1 MSIYN
6 TSRTDKSKVRAPVR
20 RGAGPLRPGMGAQR
34 LMEQQ
39 RAQQQMQ
46 QPQEELTF
54 NEFQLMS
61 TSKRGQ
67 NHLMDFKSS
76 KRVEPNKFARPVKLH
91 RKETNFIPYRQY
103 IQNLNAQNAANAA
116 AAAAAA
122 AKAAAIMAGTTIPN
136 DNTNNK
142 INKNVEDLGNEI
154 SPDGPQVTPQPQHG
168 PKTGADTSL
177 IAPLGGATR
186 NKQMLFKK
194 RTKQIYL
201 AKEDTRELKEQE
213 HRPWILE
220 DYDSHN
226 SFNGTLEGGQRS
238 DYMFFVLSDNGF
250 KVMPVDR
257 WYKFQP
263 KRNFKTLTLEEA
275 EEQLKKQQKRENGR
289 WMMLKRENEQAET
302 ADVVRPN
309 KLKVVDTDEVA
320 KTGSD
325 DEGNNRQDSD
335 MDDLD
340 FDDVFQDDDE
350 ATAEHEVEDEDVKD
364 SKDRVKKEIKDFAI
378 GNQEVDDEYDEMG
391 KLTSEGKQMRKLVR
405 DLEKN
410 RAYESDDDVDPY
422 ASSAEE
428 LDSDANDEDGEEDNE
443 SKEKEKK
450 NASALKKKAVAPPS
464 KPVMPKKAHTAKVKK
479 EGMSKPIGRPGSPSL
494 YINKRESSPAGRTA
508 SPVRPS
514 SPLKEARPSS
524 PLNTSSSSSP
534 SRPAHRASP
543 TPSSPSK
550 EHSKKRKMKDIA
562 AVSSVDTKHRKI
574 GKSSDLI
581 TEQEVIDTLRGHPMT
596 TQDFLMNFR
605 KRIKSNSQNRAII
618 TDLLRKVARRSNS
631 ADPSTRML
639 ELKPEFQ

>member
-6 TSRTDKSKVRAPVR
+6 TSRTDKSKTRAPLR
-20 RGAGPLRPGMGAQR
+20 RGGGPLRPGMGQHR
-34 LMEQQ
+34 LM
-39 RAQQQMQ
+39 QQQLQQQQLQ
-46 QPQEELTF
+46 QPEEPLTF

-67 NHLMDFKSS
+67 NHLMDFKSN
-76 KRVEPNKFARPVKLH
+76 KRVEVNKFARPVKLH

-103 IQNLNAQNAANAA
+103 IQNLNEQNAANAA
-116 AAAAAA
+116 ANAVAA
-122 AKAAAIMAGTTIPN
+122 AKAAAIMAGTPIPN
-136 DNTNNK
+136 DTSNRN
-142 INKNVEDLGNEI
+142 NKNVEDLGNEI

-226 SFNGTLEGGQRS
+226 SFTGTLEGGQRS

-257 WYKFQP
+257 WYKFQA
-263 KRNFKTLTLEEA
+263 KRNFKTLSLEEA

-289 WMMLKRENEQAET
+289 WMMLKRENEQAE
-302 ADVVRPN
+302 AMSDAVRPN
-309 KLKVVDTDEVA
+309 KLKLVDHDDAA
-320 KTGSD
+320 KAGSD
-325 DEGNNRQDSD
+325 DEGKNRQDSD

-350 ATAEHEVEDEDVKD
+350 ATAEHEVEDEDIKD
-364 SKDRVKKEIKDFAI
+364 SKDRVKKEIKDYAI
-378 GNQEVDDEYDEMG
+378 SGKQEPEDNQYDEMG

-410 RAYESDDDVDPY
+410 RAYESDEEGDPY

-428 LDSDANDEDGEEDNE
+428 LDSDAEDEDGDDEEKD
-443 SKEKEKK
+443 KK
-450 NASALKKKAVAPPS
+450 ASLLNKKKGVAPPA

-494 YINKRESSPAGRTA
+494 YNKREGSPTTASNGAGRSASPAG
-508 SPVRPS
+508 SSS
-514 SPLKEARPSS
+514 SPLRPSS
-524 PLNTSSSSSP
+524 PLNPSSP
-534 SRPAHRASP
+534 SRHASTSHRSP
-543 TPSSPSK
+543 TPSSPNK
-550 EHSKKRKMKDIA
+550 EHGKKRRLEDT
-562 AVSSVDTKHRKI
+562 SVINSLDVKHRKT
-574 GKSSDLI
+574 GRDDNLI
-581 TEQEVIDTLRGHPMT
+581 TEQEVIDTLRGRPMT
-596 TQDFLMNFR
+596 TKEFLMNFR
-605 KRIKSNSQNRAII
+605 KRMKSNDQNRTII
-618 TDLLRKVARRSNS
+618 TELLRKVAKRNNS
-631 ADPSTRML
+631 ADPHTRLL